1 MKCRKMGRGGGVGG
15 GGGEKLQKVKLENKS
30 CFQTLVCILFW
41 FIIVMDI
48 L

>member
-1 MKCRKMGRGGGVGG
+1 MGRGGGVGG